1 MDSILNKINTWYDYE
16 NLVKNIIG
24 NYKIDEKIRNN
35 ILNNPLENSKYQN
48 GNTLLMIVLGNGF
61 NQVFPSNMIALRNAF
76 NDVIQEK
83 NLKIINSLNDH
94 EHSALTFAIFS
105 YSVGLNSFYA
115 SVIEELI
122 ANGAYTSNASDL
134 VNKFL
139 SPIFAKLG
147 GKDHIIQQVKRIINN
162 RKNGLRIN
170 NHLITSVSGPMSMV
184 IMKPSR
190 KFSTYK
196 NPIFILFGD
205 YHNSFENMCNDCDC
219 QAINND
225 CCYKIFSKD
234 FLKIID
240 GLAKDYNVYFNYEFG
255 LDHNWILNNRG
266 PLHQFH
272 NTLLSCRNKSPT
284 CFAKN
289 VKWQLAD
296 IRKEWRK
303 YDFFNCLQDLYDIIN
318 KLDEIEEMDEINSFA
333 IRYRHYYNI
342 LKNFLNKDFYKKQSH
357 HNLIYKQ
364 AEKMPAEW
372 HTYIER
378 YYNLFWKRPTLDKKL
393 YLGFLEDIFFLDI
406 NLKQYRENE
415 NYNYFKFL
423 KKDIFDFTSISV
435 DLYFIL
441 RSFKTTSDDKN
452 AVVSIGY
459 FGASHTERTER
470 FLTEILGEYE
480 VEFSYKPSFWKYG
493 EPSLP
498 TDTMNRCMQINKPIN
513 LNEMIQSIL

>member
-1 MDSILNKINTWYDYE
+1 MDSILNKINTWDDYE
-16 NLVKNIIG
+16 NLIKNIIG

-35 ILNNPLENSKYQN
+35 ILKNPLENSKYQN
-48 GNTLLMIVLGNGF
+48 GNTLLMIIAGNGF
-61 NQVFPSNMIALRNAF
+61 NQVFPVLNMDALRNAS
-76 NDVIQEK
+76 NNIIEEK
-83 NLKIINSLNDH
+83 NLKIINSVNDK
-94 EHSALTFAIFS
+94 EYSALIFAIFS
-105 YSVGLNSFYA
+105 YSLDLKNSFYA
-115 SVIEELI
+115 SVIRDLI

-147 GKDHIIQQVKRIINN
+147 GRTLQVVKNLINN

-170 NHLITSVSGPMSMV
+170 NHLITSVSGPIDMV
-184 IMKPSR
+184 IMKPTR

-205 YHNSFENMCNDCDC
+205 YHNSFSNMCNDCSC
-219 QAINND
+219 PANNNE
-225 CCYKIFSKD
+225 CCYEIFSKD

-255 LDHNWILNNRG
+255 LGTNWYLNNRG

-272 NTLLSCRNKSPT
+272 NTLLSCQNKSPT
-284 CFAKN
+284 CFVKN

-303 YDFFNCLQDLYDIIN
+303 YDFFKCLQDLYDII
-318 KLDEIEEMDEINSFA
+318 KDFDDLDINEAKSFA
-333 IRYRHYYNI
+333 RNYKQYHTI
-342 LKNFLNKDFYKKQSH
+342 LTKFLDKDFYKQKLN
-357 HNLIYKQ
+357 NLVYKQ
-364 AEKMPAEW
+364 AQKMSLEW
-372 HTYIER
+372 DRYISR

-393 YLGFLEDIFFLDI
+393 FLD
-406 NLKQYRENE
+406 
-415 NYNYFKFL
+415 FL
-423 KKDIFDFTSISV
+423 NDIFDMKDLEKYRHYLDYFESLKKNIFEFTSLSV

-441 RSFKTTSDDKN
+441 RSFKTTSDGKN

-459 FGASHTERTER
+459 FGASHTGRTER

-480 VEFSYKPSFWKYG
+480 VEFCYKPSWKYG
-493 EPSLP
+493 DPNRL
-498 TDTMNRCMQINKPIN
+498 TDTLNRCMQINKPIN